1 MKTKNILMYKVITY
15 LLLFLCAACISL
27 HLTIYGVQFV
37 QEIQDS
43 QFASINN
50 EYNNS
55 GDGNNNSI
63 THKLISNNFNRIK
76 VIDNSGLLF
85 FLAGTFSIILSIQ
98 ICEFYIDEHDSF
110 SKIYARSLV
119 AQKIRL
125 NN

>member
-15 LLLFLCAACISL
+15 LLLFLCVACISF
-27 HLTIYGVQFV
+27 HLAIYGVQFV

-43 QFASINN
+43 QLVSINH

-63 THKLISNNFNRIK
+63 IHKLISNNLYRIK
-76 VIDNSGLLF
+76 VIINSGLLF
-85 FLAGTFSIILSIQ
+85 FLAGTFNIILSIQ
-98 ICEFYIDEHDSF
+98 ISKFYIYEHDSF

>member
-15 LLLFLCAACISL
+15 LLLFLCAACILL

-63 THKLISNNFNRIK
+63 THKFISNNFNRIK

-85 FLAGTFSIILSIQ
+85 FLAGTFNIILSIQ